1 LLAALDFAAHK
12 HRGQRR
18 KGTGD
23 TPYVNHVIGV
33 AHTLATVGGITDMVT
48 LVAAVLHDTLED
60 TETTAAELEDRFGT
74 DVCHLVQE
82 VSDDKSLP
90 KQERKRLQV
99 ETEPTLSIGPPRL
112 LFEGNFEP
120 GDFGGLNFDV
130 SPDGERFLMV
140 HSPEAT
146 TPSGDFRVVLNWTSE
161 LERMLPTQ

>member
-1 LLAALDFAAHK
+1 MMDGPQVRVMAP
-12 HRGQRR
+12 G
-18 KGTGD
+18 
-23 TPYVNHVIGV
+23 
-33 AHTLATVGGITDMVT
+33 
-48 LVAAVLHDTLED
+48 
-60 TETTAAELEDRFGT
+60 
-74 DVCHLVQE
+74 HLVQE

-140 HSPEAT
+140 QSPEAT